1 VRERSDLLNTAEVDA
16 TCATIAELQLPN
28 GMIPWFPDGHADP
41 WNHVEAAMALA
52 LGGYCKEAERAY
64 EWLSAIQHFD
74 GSWCAYYLADGVED
88 AKRDTNVC
96 AYIATGVWHH
106 YLLTGDYT
114 FLEHMWPVIERAI
127 EFVLSYQM
135 PGGELRWMVEADGT
149 PGAYALLTGSSSTS
163 FSVRCAIAIAEH
175 LGFERPGWEL
185 AVGRLAHAVAF
196 AEDSFEPKTRWA
208 MDWYYPVLCGA
219 LKGDVARARLAER
232 WLQFVMPGLGV
243 RCVSDADWVTAAE
256 TSELVLTLDAIGQ
269 RDLACTVLGWTR
281 HMRHDD
287 GSYYTGCVHPQCV
300 RFPGGERS
308 SYTAAAVVLAN
319 HALTGSGPTAGLF
332 RGEGVPIGLDL
343 QVNEPVAEP

>member
-1 VRERSDLLNTAEVDA
+1 MSTPSELLTAAEVDA
-16 TCATIAELQLPN
+16 TCSTIAELQLRN

-52 LGGYCKEAERAY
+52 LGGYCMEAERAY
-64 EWLSAIQHFD
+64 EWLTATQQFD
-74 GSWCAYYLADGVED
+74 GSWCAYYLSNGVED

-96 AYIATGVWHH
+96 AYIATGVWHQH
-106 YLLTGDYT
+106 LLTGDVT
-114 FLEHMWPVIERAI
+114 FLEHMWAVVERAI
-127 EFVLSYQM
+127 EFVLSQQM

-149 PGAYALLTGSSSTS
+149 SGAYALLTGSSSAS
-163 FSVRCAIAIAEH
+163 FSIRCAIAIAGR
-175 LGFERPGWEL
+175 LGFERPEWEL

-196 AEDSFEPKTRWA
+196 AEDTFEPKTRWA

-219 LKGDVARARLAER
+219 VQADRARARLAER
-232 WLQFVMPGLGV
+232 WLQFVIPGLGV

-269 RDLACTVLGWTR
+269 RDLARTVLGWTR

-308 SYTAAAVVLAN
+308 SYTAAAIVLAN

-332 RGEGVPIGLDL
+332 RGEGLPTGLDL
-343 QVNEPVAEP
+343 QVSEPVAEP